1 MVQKKVLTISIIAI
15 ISVLGLLGVIKGRQI
30 HIVSKNIDS
39 CIGGDID
46 LNFKTGA
53 SDVAG
58 FGEGC
63 LLYVFSYEGQLDDL
77 KYTADCD
84 DDLETYLCHTSN
96 NQRLNNLFKE
106 LHDKYQNKQVVLIYK
121 SGTEIFGNLIFADA
135 SENLIYYLDYS
146 Y

>member
-1 MVQKKVLTISIIAI
+1 MVKKRFLTISIIAI
-15 ISVLGLLGVIKGRQI
+15 ISVLGLLGVIEGRQI
-30 HIVSKNIDS
+30 YLVSKNIDT

-63 LLYVFSYEGQLDDL
+63 LLYVFSYEEQPDDL

-84 DDLETYLCHTSN
+84 DDVETYLCHTSY

-121 SGTEIFGNLIFADA
+121 SGTEICGNLIFADA

>member
-1 MVQKKVLTISIIAI
+1 MVKKGFLTISIISI
-15 ISVLGLLGVIKGRQI
+15 ISVLGLLAIIKVRQI
-30 HIVSKNIDS
+30 QMVSKNIDS

-63 LLYVFSYEGQLDDL
+63 LLYVFSYDEQLDDL
-77 KYTADCD
+77 KHPADYD
-84 DDLETYLCHTSN
+84 DDLETYLCHTSYN
-96 NQRLNNLFKE
+96 PRLNSLFKE
-106 LHDKYQNKQVVLIYK
+106 LYDKYQNKQVVLIYK
-121 SGTEIFGNLIFADA
+121 SGTEIYGNLIFADA

>member
-1 MVQKKVLTISIIAI
+1 MVQKRVLTISVIAI
-15 ISVLGLLGVIKGRQI
+15 ISVLGLLGVIKVRQI
-30 HIVSKNIDS
+30 HIVSKSIDT
-39 CIGGDID
+39 CIGGDMD

-63 LLYVFSYEGQLDDL
+63 LLYVFSYDEQLDDL

-84 DDLETYLCHTSN
+84 DDVEKYLCLISYN
-96 NQRLNNLFKE
+96 PRLNGLCKE
-106 LHDKYQNKQVVLIYK
+106 LYDKYQNKQVVLIYK
-121 SGTEIFGNLIFADA
+121 SGTEIYGNLIFADA

>member
-1 MVQKKVLTISIIAI
+1 MVKKSFLTISIIALI
-15 ISVLGLLGVIKGRQI
+15 CVLGILGVIKGRQI

-63 LLYVFSYEGQLDDL
+63 LLYVYSCNEQLDDL
-77 KYTADCD
+77 KYTADCND
-84 DDLETYLCHTSN
+84 DVETYLCHTSYN
-96 NQRLNNLFKE
+96 PRLNSLFKE
-106 LHDKYQNKQVVLIYK
+106 LHDKYQNKQVALIYK
-121 SGTEIFGNLIFADA
+121 SGSEIYGNLIFADV

>member
-1 MVQKKVLTISIIAI
+1 M
-15 ISVLGLLGVIKGRQI
+15 GVIEGRQI
-30 HIVSKNIDS
+30 YLVSKNIDT

-46 LNFKTGA
+46 LNFKAGA

-58 FGEGC
+58 FGDGC
-63 LLYVFSYEGQLDDL
+63 LLYVFSYEEQLDDL

-84 DDLETYLCHTSN
+84 DDVETYLCHTSY

-121 SGTEIFGNLIFADA
+121 SGTEIYGNSILQMLRK
-135 SENLIYYLDYS
+135 N
-146 Y
+146 